1 MAKTLYELYL
11 DNMKKAGT
19 QKASQPAALPAIKM
33 PTLEAPKTTPAAG
46 SATGVKMPTVGAKK
60 PSGVDI
66 VKAVTQKPAA
76 QGGGRATMPQVKK
89 QETATDRLANIRAF
103 GAGDYSGGGQLL
115 EKAYKTARGA
125 VKGIGSAYA
134 NIGGSAV
141 EGMGNLQETMQK
153 GEYDRKIQQMKD
165 NKAFYEQALKS
176 GINPRTGKRLTVD
189 EKSRYY
195 KILNTQYTDS
205 KISQMENIYKD
216 ATVSQKARTMEAAND
231 AFAASDRLKASADKD
246 VAAAKEGSGKVGQ
259 FLVDL
264 GYTGTQLLADTAA
277 NAIAPGA
284 GMVSMASRV
293 YGDASAE
300 ARREGKT
307 AGQQVLS
314 GLKGATIEVL
324 TEKLFGGL
332 AKAYGTGTA
341 DALVEKMADKLTRTD
356 AGKRVATWL
365 INSGGEGI
373 EEVVSDL
380 LNPLAD
386 RALGLDDGKSPIY
399 TTDDVAQMGYDFLLG
414 TAMGAIG
421 GAGQLRDTKSS
432 APAAQETRPVQMPT
446 LVDANGRTAAQR
458 QAWAQLSE
466 PQRAQLDEAD
476 KIARRF
482 GARVELDSREGVSGS
497 YRDGAITL
505 NPNTANPVRQTLIR
519 ELTHHM
525 ESSGLYSRFSDTAM
539 RYVAEN
545 MGADVESVRQAVMA
559 DYARSG
565 VTLDEDGATREI
577 VAKFA
582 EEKLFTDEAT
592 VRRLLAE
599 DRNLFQRIY
608 DWIRDALNKLSGTG
622 EEAYLRNAEKLY
634 AKALRETGAQESE
647 RGAQMLFAG
656 KNAKTA
662 DMRTLERAVA
672 LEADGTS
679 PESILKETGWFRGMD
694 GKWRFEIDDSGME
707 YRRDGDARLLEES
720 GYRRLQELTDKWA
733 RNAEG
738 RGDPLTAEEQ
748 AESENLAGK
757 YYDSVWTEEKYEL
770 ADFLRHSGLFEAY
783 PQLRHTSLV
792 FEKTEP
798 GVNGYYNAG
807 TDTIVLSD
815 KLRWIPEST
824 LVHEIQHVIQRAE
837 GFARGS
843 SPEYWA
849 RRDYETGDITR
860 SLEREYDRILG
871 ELDSEMRNRYLR
883 YQEVNRAMENLEN
896 AEDGTPAAEKY
907 IQLEKVS
914 DQLYTELWGTPE
926 FNRLL
931 DLKRQIDTP
940 REVYDR
946 FYRNTAGEIEAP
958 DAAARRDYSAE
969 QRRRRM
975 PQLGDANTVFA
986 DGNTAAYDINPN
998 HRNAVEQWN
1007 REGRP
1012 EGEMFILGS
1021 TGSVLQG
1028 LGAIE
1033 SDIYMQGDKINRIL
1047 QDHPEM
1053 TLEEIKRLPEIL
1065 EDPVLVLKSKGS
1077 GGIGKTSRVVM
1088 FGTVRAQNGQPVM
1101 AVLDLRPY
1109 ENGFLVTDMQK
1120 VNSSYTKKN
1129 PADFIRS
1136 SEVLYAD
1143 KKRAAPLLRLTG
1155 LTIAS
1160 QQLLQNGSVGSIS
1173 YAGQDVNIE
1182 GTPFSDMTR
1191 REQLSAG
1198 RGLEEMQRDGV
1209 QMPVVDNQAAEPM
1222 QSAAWITPAEETSTP
1237 EKNYPSFDGQLKL
1250 PQVVRAEIEAEMAQ
1264 WTAEDQAEAPTLTAE
1279 EIEASQEDAEAI
1291 GRATAMM
1298 DRDFAEM
1305 EQQAREQRRQQ
1316 EEAGR
1321 QIPETLRRLG
1331 VDPYGSEAD
1340 YAGAET
1346 LAREAK
1352 NSNSAR
1358 RSIQKQIG
1366 KMEASEKERLFAR
1379 QLAEGKLTLRDIPG
1393 TLDAERLLNLA
1404 DLYRAMD
1411 SDPAAALLGRRRE
1424 TILNRETAKMEPLLG
1439 MDVTYDEGGMTDTG
1453 KRSGSVAKR
1462 FGTLRRNLQTPAR
1475 VCETEW
1481 GAAHGREVYDALFRP
1496 VTENNG
1502 RQITWVNSMLDKVRT
1517 FKDSSGNVR
1526 ELNRA
1531 ERALVQRLVEHQA
1544 AEGRVMKIG
1553 AQYSNAV
1560 AEMYKVRKAHAE
1572 AKGVTVEEYLRKNGF
1587 IQAEKESE
1595 LRRAALEYWRKTKA
1609 GELDGISRDAYISSS
1624 YPDLAEYEGG
1634 KLEGRKEL
1642 YEKVMAG
1649 EVKSQS
1655 AMKIIQEA
1663 IGGGER
1669 ARKYLNWLGVNWRE
1683 YEKAYLNP
1691 EAIFKRNT
1699 EVKNARDAYKKAKR
1713 GMDSAKATNPFLC
1726 AAENVRNG
1734 QAAEDAAREFGID
1747 RSTQEYE
1754 DLLNYQAY
1762 ISAMEDL
1769 KNSKEADATAVQA
1782 AVQTYSGIYK
1792 ELYEGINTFLV
1803 AHGYQPIGFIEGYA
1817 PHLQPEAEKK
1827 AFTKALKLLGLDDV
1841 AMELPTSISGKTA
1854 ELKPYKQYNPFFQKR
1869 RGDKTEYDIAKGY
1882 EDYVYYLGNI
1892 FYHTDDI
1899 MRIRAAE
1906 RYIRKTYSSE
1916 EASEMISQAEAAR
1929 NFSDAGI
1936 EEFLRMSGVVGKDT
1950 QLGEGD
1956 ARNLLGDYIGKLYDQ
1971 VGNVTRYSE
1980 MAKYLDNYANRLA
1993 GKQSYVD
2000 RGAEAATGR
2009 GSLNWINALSG
2020 KYGGA
2025 KLAFNF
2031 SSAINQT
2038 SQLPM
2043 VAVENGE
2050 INTARAMRDFFGKDR
2065 ANFVKESNFLNGKR
2079 GVKWL
2084 LGAETGWDKFK
2095 QYGFT
2100 MTEAVDSFTAYT
2112 AVRSK
2117 YLKEVKAGKSH
2128 AEALALADEYGRR
2141 VMGSR
2146 ARGEKPVLFDTKNPF
2161 WQIVTRF
2168 QLETMNSWEHVR
2180 RDLPNEYRTMASEK
2194 GKAYAA
2200 GVMGGR
2206 AARYVLYAFLAN
2218 LGVGMLSGG
2227 SPVPYDVV
2235 GNTVEALGKA
2245 WGLTKST
2252 AVATILDNV
2261 LQAVFDERLFGTPE
2275 PDDEDNADWWAALE
2289 SLFGNAANDIP
2300 VVSRTAALAGIGDQT
2315 LAAADLS
2322 KAWDVV
2328 KDVKNNGFSTDT
2340 LDKALTASGEFLY
2353 GGNQLRKTVQGTMDV
2368 ARGGRYSKGKLR
2380 YQVEQTPCNFIKGAL
2395 FGRSSLDEAQDYY
2408 AEKSSDFSARQTEAF
2423 GSMQD
2428 AGVTAKESYDLIQKL
2443 RGIEKTDD
2451 ESRAE
2456 LQRRAL
2462 MASTVSG
2469 EGKAAAYY
2477 GLLASDTEKDAMDAV
2492 DAADPDTDMGE
2503 VTRLLVQFKGCK
2515 NDAQKLESLES
2526 STLTLKQKAEMYNNL
2541 IASEETLRKQSDL
2554 EAFNGITAEGY
2565 YLYKAATLGLTVK
2578 AAKLLAIDS
2587 LNLTAAQKDALY
2599 YSEGWAES
2607 KLHEAPWHG
2616 GQTAAVRMPVVKT
2629 TGGAPVF
2636 VRVTQ
2641 SVPTVQMPVVRTT
2654 AKAPVFVRVTQ
2665 NAPKAV
2671 RVVKMPV
2678 VK

>member
-11 DNMKKAGT
+11 DNMEKAGT

-33 PTLEAPKTTPAAG
+33 PTLEAPKTTPTAG
-46 SATGVKMPTVGAKK
+46 SATGVKMPAVGAKK
-60 PSGVDI
+60 HSGVDI
-66 VKAVTQKPAA
+66 VRAVTQKPAA
-76 QGGGRATMPQVKK
+76 QGGGRVTMPQVKK

-103 GAGDYSGGGQLL
+103 GAGDYSGGGELL
-115 EKAYKTARGA
+115 KKIGQTVASG
-125 VKGIGSAYA
+125 VLGSAAGITEIAGQATPTTGEQHLGQFSGFGDIGRAVRESRETGEDINTITQRLEQERSQRRKADRQKTYA
-134 NIGGSAV
+134 A
-141 EGMGNLQETMQK
+141 
-153 GEYDRKIQQMKD
+153 
-165 NKAFYEQALKS
+165 
-176 GINPRTGKRLTVD
+176 
-189 EKSRYY
+189 
-195 KILNTQYTDS
+195 
-205 KISQMENIYKD
+205 
-216 ATVSQKARTMEAAND
+216 
-231 AFAASDRLKASADKD
+231 ADKLTERS
-246 VAAAKEGSGKVGQ
+246 AQLQQKAKEGTGKVGG

-264 GYTGTQLLADTAA
+264 GVTGTQMAGDALANVLLPGSGLAA
-277 NAIAPGA
+277 MGT
-284 GMVSMASRV
+284 RV
-293 YGDASAE
+293 YGQSAGD

-307 AGQQVLS
+307 EEQQVLS

-332 AKAYGTGTA
+332 AKAYGAGTA
-341 DALVEKMADKLTRTD
+341 DELVEKMAGKLTRTA

-421 GAGQLRDTKSS
+421 GAGQLWGTKS
-432 APAAQETRPVQMPT
+432 APAVQEAQPVQMPT

-497 YRDGAITL
+497 YRDGVITL
-505 NPNTANPVRQTLIR
+505 NPNTANPVRQTLIH

-525 ESSGLYSRFSDTAM
+525 ESSGQYSRFSDTAM

-608 DWIRDALNKLSGTG
+608 DWIRDALNKLTGTG

-634 AKALRETGAQESE
+634 AKALREAGAQESD
-647 RGAQMLFAG
+647 RGTQMLFAG

-662 DMRTLERAVA
+662 DMRTLERATA
-672 LEADGTS
+672 LEANGIS

-694 GKWRFEIDDSGME
+694 GKWRFEIDDSAMQYDRQGVTQNPDVQ
-707 YRRDGDARLLEES
+707 RKRQLEEKLLY
-720 GYRRLQELTDKWA
+720 GQLAQEEANELRTLTEMTRDIPSPRTLSDYIQHDA
-733 RNAEG
+733 
-738 RGDPLTAEEQ
+738 
-748 AESENLAGK
+748 
-757 YYDSVWTEEKYEL
+757 
-770 ADFLRHSGLFEAY
+770 LFEAY
-783 PQLRHTSLV
+783 PELRDAAVV
-792 FEKTEP
+792 FEETEP

-807 TDTIVLSD
+807 QNTIVLDS
-815 KLRWIPEST
+815 KLRGAPEST
-824 LVHEIQHVIQRAE
+824 LVHEIQHAVQRAE
-837 GFARGS
+837 GFAGGATPSYWEYKNKDGQAYRTDRQYMEAEKRGRDAFDAM
-843 SPEYWA
+843 PDTVQDEV
-849 RRDYETGDITR
+849 RRI
-860 SLEREYDRILG
+860 
-871 ELDSEMRNRYLR
+871 
-883 YQEVNRAMENLEN
+883 NRAKLDQDWDEVLRLEDDIYN
-896 AEDGTPAAEKY
+896 GPYAELYSAYDLANFDRRSRVDYYKGANY
-907 IQLEKVS
+907 V
-914 DQLYTELWGTPE
+914 DLYT
-926 FNRLL
+926 
-931 DLKRQIDTP
+931 
-940 REVYDR
+940 
-946 FYRNTAGEIEAP
+946 NTAGEIEAR
-958 DAAARRDYSAE
+958 DAANRRSYSAE
-969 QRRRRM
+969 QRRLRM

-998 HRNAVEQWN
+998 HRNAVDQWN

-1012 EGEMFILGS
+1012 EGETFILGS

-1143 KKRAAPLLRLTG
+1143 EKRAAPLLRLTG

-1191 REQLSAG
+1191 REQLSTG
-1198 RGLEEMQRDGV
+1198 RGLDEIQR
-1209 QMPVVDNQAAEPM
+1209 
-1222 QSAAWITPAEETSTP
+1222 
-1237 EKNYPSFDGQLKL
+1237 
-1250 PQVVRAEIEAEMAQ
+1250 
-1264 WTAEDQAEAPTLTAE
+1264 
-1279 EIEASQEDAEAI
+1279 DAEAI

-1331 VDPYGSEAD
+1331 VEPYGSEAD

-1352 NSNSAR
+1352 NSSSAR

-1393 TLDAERLLNLA
+1393 TLDAERLLTLA

-1411 SDPAAALLGRRRE
+1411 SDPAAALLSRRRE
-1424 TILNRETAKMEPLLG
+1424 TILERETAKMEPLLG

-1481 GAAHGREVYDALFRP
+1481 GAAHGREVYDTLFRP

-1502 RQITWVNSMLDKVRT
+1502 RQITWVNSMLDRVRT

-1544 AEGRVMKIG
+1544 AEGRVMKLDR
-1553 AQYSNAV
+1553 QYA
-1560 AEMYKVRKAHAE
+1560 
-1572 AKGVTVEEYLRKNGF
+1572 
-1587 IQAEKESE
+1587 
-1595 LRRAALEYWRKTKA
+1595 
-1609 GELDGISRDAYISSS
+1609 
-1624 YPDLAEYEGG
+1624 P
-1634 KLEGRKEL
+1634 
-1642 YEKVMAG
+1642 
-1649 EVKSQS
+1649 
-1655 AMKIIQEA
+1655 
-1663 IGGGER
+1663 
-1669 ARKYLNWLGVNWRE
+1669 
-1683 YEKAYLNP
+1683 
-1691 EAIFKRNT
+1691 
-1699 EVKNARDAYKKAKR
+1699 
-1713 GMDSAKATNPFLC
+1713 

-1769 KNSKEADATAVQA
+1769 KTSKEADATAVQA
-1782 AVQTYSGIYK
+1782 AVQAYSGIYK

-1817 PHLQPEAEKK
+1817 PHLQPEAEKT

-1854 ELKPYKQYNPFFQKR
+1854 ELKPYKQYNPFFQQR

-1916 EASEMISQAEAAR
+1916 EAGEMISQAEGAR

-1956 ARNLLGDYIGKLYDQ
+1956 ARNLLGDYIDKLYDQ

-2025 KLAFNF
+2025 KLAFNV

-2065 ANFVKESNFLNGKR
+2065 VNFVKESNFLNGKR

-2117 YLKEVKAGKSH
+2117 YLKELKAGKSH

-2146 ARGEKPVLFDTKNPF
+2146 TRGEKPVLFDTKNPF

-2168 QLETMNSWEHVR
+2168 QLETLNSWEHVR

-2289 SLFGNAANDIP
+2289 SLFGNVANDVP
-2300 VVSRTAALAGIGDQT
+2300 VVSRAAALAGIGDQT

-2328 KDVKNNGFSTDT
+2328 KDVKSNGFSTDT
-2340 LDKALTASGEFLY
+2340 LDKALTAGGEFLY

-2380 YQVEQTPCNFIKGAL
+2380 YQVEQTPWNYIKGAL

-2423 GSMQD
+2423 GTMQD

-2503 VTRLLVQFKGCK
+2503 VTRLLVQFKSCK
-2515 NDAQKLESLES
+2515 NDTQKLEALES
-2526 STLTLKQKAEMYNNL
+2526 STLTLRQKAEMYNNL
-2541 IASEETLRKQSDL
+2541 IASEETLRKQSEL
-2554 EAFNGITAEGY
+2554 KAFDGITAENY

-2616 GQTAAVRMPVVKT
+2616 GQIAAVRMPVVKT

-2636 VRVTQ
+2636 VRVAQ
-2641 SVPTVQMPVVRTT
+2641 SAPTVQMPVVRTT
-2654 AKAPVFVRVTQ
+2654 AKAPVYVRVTQ

>member
-33 PTLEAPKTTPAAG
+33 PTLDAPKTTPTVRA
-46 SATGVKMPTVGAKK
+46 ATGGRVPTVGAKK
-60 PSGVDI
+60 TSGVDI

-76 QGGGRATMPQVKK
+76 QGGGRVTMPQVKK
-89 QETATDRLANIRAF
+89 RETATDRLANIRAF
-103 GAGDYSGGGQLL
+103 GAGDYSGGGELL
-115 EKAYKTARGA
+115 KKIGQTVASG
-125 VKGIGSAYA
+125 VLGSAAGITEIAGQATPTTGEQHLGQFSGFGDIGRAVRESRETGEDINTITQRLEQERSQRRKADRQKTYA
-134 NIGGSAV
+134 A
-141 EGMGNLQETMQK
+141 
-153 GEYDRKIQQMKD
+153 
-165 NKAFYEQALKS
+165 
-176 GINPRTGKRLTVD
+176 
-189 EKSRYY
+189 
-195 KILNTQYTDS
+195 
-205 KISQMENIYKD
+205 
-216 ATVSQKARTMEAAND
+216 
-231 AFAASDRLKASADKD
+231 ADKLTERS
-246 VAAAKEGSGKVGQ
+246 AQLQQQAKEGAGKVGG

-264 GYTGTQLLADTAA
+264 GVTGTQMAGDALANVLLPGSGLAA
-277 NAIAPGA
+277 MGT
-284 GMVSMASRV
+284 RV
-293 YGDASAE
+293 YGQSAGD

-307 AGQQVLS
+307 EGQQVLS

-332 AKAYGTGTA
+332 AKAYGAGTA
-341 DALVEKMADKLTRTD
+341 DELVKKMADKLTRTD

-421 GAGQLRDTKSS
+421 GAGQLRGTQS
-432 APAAQETRPVQMPT
+432 APSVQEAQPVQMPT

-458 QAWAQLSE
+458 QAWEQLSE

-482 GARVELDSREGVSGS
+482 GARVELDNREGVSGS
-497 YRDGAITL
+497 YRDGVITL
-505 NPNTANPVRQTLIR
+505 NPNTANPVRQTLIH
-519 ELTHHM
+519 ELTHYM

-539 RYVAEN
+539 RYVEEN

-559 DYARSG
+559 DYVRSG

-634 AKALRETGAQESE
+634 AKALRETTAAAD

-707 YRRDGDARLLEES
+707 YRSDGDARLLEES

-748 AESENLAGK
+748 AESENLADK

-815 KLRWIPEST
+815 KLRWMPEST

-860 SLEREYDRILG
+860 SLEREYDKALD
-871 ELDSEMRNRYLR
+871 ELDSETRNRYLR

-946 FYRNTAGEIEAP
+946 FYRNTAGEIEAR

-986 DGNTAAYDINPN
+986 DGTTAAYDINPN

-1143 KKRAAPLLRLTG
+1143 EKKAAPLLRLTG

-1173 YAGQDVNIE
+1173 YTGNNVNIA
-1182 GTPFSDMTR
+1182 GTPFSDITR
-1191 REQLSAG
+1191 QEQLSAG
-1198 RGLEEMQRDGV
+1198 RRLEEMQRDGV
-1209 QMPVVDNQAAEPM
+1209 QMPVVGNAPVTTRDGNIFQSGNFDAAPAGNMSWRDVYGISERGEPVDTGSESLTTED
-1222 QSAAWITPAEETSTP
+1222 SAELNDYLDA
-1237 EKNYPSFDGQLKL
+1237 L
-1250 PQVVRAEIEAEMAQ
+1250 AQ
-1264 WTAEDQAEAPTLTAE
+1264 DENAFTDDPYTV
-1279 EIEASQEDAEAI
+1279 SDAVYDAK
-1291 GRATAMM
+1291 
-1298 DRDFAEM
+1298 
-1305 EQQAREQRRQQ
+1305 
-1316 EEAGR
+1316 
-1321 QIPETLRRLG
+1321 LRRLAG
-1331 VDPYGSEAD
+1331 EEAPPETRAQEQVTQADLDDLASLFADIADPVDADKDAMTADMVSNESAPQKQSKREAIRSAWDFFYRKMVDAGHSVTKLSEAVGDPYLYQFYNQARASSSAGVNMITDAQTNARGQKVGASLNDVFSPIRAKGDGYYHDFQLYMYDLHNIDRMSLSRNKEVRVLEARAALRD
-1340 YAGAET
+1340 FDANNPDIRTDTAAQLHRMTEDPDPDIAA
-1346 LAREAK
+1346 LAR
-1352 NSNSAR
+1352 
-1358 RSIQKQIG
+1358 
-1366 KMEASEKERLFAR
+1366 EKERLIRELDRAEAIKDKPVFDYEFTAEDSRARSEKLLRQHPEFAEYQAQVR
-1379 QLAEGKLTLRDIPG
+1379 KYIDNMMRYRVESGLITQEDADFLKQFYPNYVPTMRVQEKGTAGAGRDLNTVRVGKTVGRAQGG
-1393 TLDAERLLNLA
+1393 TERLLPLHEALGKQTMKVVREGSKNRFADRLLHDYIQAGDTVQVNRYIKEASRYEHDFNPDSLDDVGVERPTKDKTVTAYVNGTLWEMTVDDTLFDAVKALSPDTTESNAVTKVIRASNNLFKSLVTGYNPTFLARNVIRDLQTAGLNTRDAAAFARNYPRALAEIRNNGEYWQLYKALGGVYSSVFDYTTGTVKEPKGAMGKFMARVEALNMAAEQAPRLAEFMGVMQNAERASARGEAVNDLATAA
-1404 DLYRAMD
+1404 DALYAAADITVNFGRAGSLGKVLNANYVPFLNPGLQGLD
-1411 SDPAAALLGRRRE
+1411 KLIRRITETRGAKEWAKLVVRAAALGIAPSLLNALLYNDDDEWEDLRDSDKDTNYMFKLGNGYWLKIPKGRE
-1424 TILNRETAKMEPLLG
+1424 LSLLG
-1439 MDVTYDEGGMTDTG
+1439 ITADRVADAVRGEDVDILSTINTMGNQVAPANPLTNNIFSALIDSQLLNPDSPGRTWYGGDIESQRLQNYAPGERYDSSTDIFSKTVG
-1453 KRSGSVAKR
+1453 Q
-1462 FGTLRRNLQTPAR
+1462 TLGISPKKLN
-1475 VCETEW
+1475 
-1481 GAAHGREVYDALFRP
+1481 Y
-1496 VTENNG
+1496 
-1502 RQITWVNSMLDKVRT
+1502 MLD
-1517 FKDSSGNVR
+1517 
-1526 ELNRA
+1526 
-1531 ERALVQRLVEHQA
+1531 
-1544 AEGRVMKIG
+1544 
-1553 AQYSNAV
+1553 QY
-1560 AEMYKVRKAHAE
+1560 
-1572 AKGVTVEEYLRKNGF
+1572 
-1587 IQAEKESE
+1587 
-1595 LRRAALEYWRKTKA
+1595 
-1609 GELDGISRDAYISSS
+1609 
-1624 YPDLAEYEGG
+1624 
-1634 KLEGRKEL
+1634 
-1642 YEKVMAG
+1642 
-1649 EVKSQS
+1649 
-1655 AMKIIQEA
+1655 
-1663 IGGGER
+1663 
-1669 ARKYLNWLGVNWRE
+1669 
-1683 YEKAYLNP
+1683 
-1691 EAIFKRNT
+1691 
-1699 EVKNARDAYKKAKR
+1699 
-1713 GMDSAKATNPFLC
+1713 
-1726 AAENVRNG
+1726 
-1734 QAAEDAAREFGID
+1734 
-1747 RSTQEYE
+1747 
-1754 DLLNYQAY
+1754 
-1762 ISAMEDL
+1762 
-1769 KNSKEADATAVQA
+1769 
-1782 AVQTYSGIYK
+1782 
-1792 ELYEGINTFLV
+1792 
-1803 AHGYQPIGFIEGYA
+1803 
-1817 PHLQPEAEKK
+1817 
-1827 AFTKALKLLGLDDV
+1827 
-1841 AMELPTSISGKTA
+1841 
-1854 ELKPYKQYNPFFQKR
+1854 
-1869 RGDKTEYDIAKGY
+1869 
-1882 EDYVYYLGNI
+1882 
-1892 FYHTDDI
+1892 
-1899 MRIRAAE
+1899 
-1906 RYIRKTYSSE
+1906 
-1916 EASEMISQAEAAR
+1916 
-1929 NFSDAGI
+1929 
-1936 EEFLRMSGVVGKDT
+1936 SGVVGDFLLPILTPQAERNMFAKAFTVDSMSSNRVSGDFYDEADELKYAKNGGDTAAGIVGRWWSKQQAACSDLWKQIREAEESTELSNKEKRQQTRELKAVVTGIQKNAMAVEETYREAVEKHLSSGADEDTAYRDANKDCF
-1950 QLGEGD
+1950 
-1956 ARNLLGDYIGKLYDQ
+1956 
-1971 VGNVTRYSE
+1971 
-1980 MAKYLDNYANRLA
+1980 
-1993 GKQSYVD
+1993 
-2000 RGAEAATGR
+2000 GAEYALQVYNKDVYQRAQDAKQNGVSYDDFYTYYFGTKDLKATTTESAVSRRFQFLRASGMSEHTQAEIYFADMASDKTLT
-2009 GSLNWINALSG
+2009 SLADLEINAG
-2020 KYGGA
+2020 I
-2025 KLAFNF
+2025 
-2031 SSAINQT
+2031 SA
-2038 SQLPM
+2038 
-2043 VAVENGE
+2043 
-2050 INTARAMRDFFGKDR
+2050 
-2065 ANFVKESNFLNGKR
+2065 
-2079 GVKWL
+2079 
-2084 LGAETGWDKFK
+2084 
-2095 QYGFT
+2095 
-2100 MTEAVDSFTAYT
+2100 
-2112 AVRSK
+2112 
-2117 YLKEVKAGKSH
+2117 
-2128 AEALALADEYGRR
+2128 
-2141 VMGSR
+2141 
-2146 ARGEKPVLFDTKNPF
+2146 
-2161 WQIVTRF
+2161 
-2168 QLETMNSWEHVR
+2168 
-2180 RDLPNEYRTMASEK
+2180 
-2194 GKAYAA
+2194 
-2200 GVMGGR
+2200 
-2206 AARYVLYAFLAN
+2206 
-2218 LGVGMLSGG
+2218 
-2227 SPVPYDVV
+2227 
-2235 GNTVEALGKA
+2235 
-2245 WGLTKST
+2245 
-2252 AVATILDNV
+2252 
-2261 LQAVFDERLFGTPE
+2261 
-2275 PDDEDNADWWAALE
+2275 ED
-2289 SLFGNAANDIP
+2289 
-2300 VVSRTAALAGIGDQT
+2300 
-2315 LAAADLS
+2315 
-2322 KAWDVV
+2322 
-2328 KDVKNNGFSTDT
+2328 
-2340 LDKALTASGEFLY
+2340 
-2353 GGNQLRKTVQGTMDV
+2353 
-2368 ARGGRYSKGKLR
+2368 
-2380 YQVEQTPCNFIKGAL
+2380 
-2395 FGRSSLDEAQDYY
+2395 
-2408 AEKSSDFSARQTEAF
+2408 
-2423 GSMQD
+2423 
-2428 AGVTAKESYDLIQKL
+2428 
-2443 RGIEKTDD
+2443 
-2451 ESRAE
+2451 
-2456 LQRRAL
+2456 
-2462 MASTVSG
+2462 
-2469 EGKAAAYY
+2469 
-2477 GLLASDTEKDAMDAV
+2477 
-2492 DAADPDTDMGE
+2492 
-2503 VTRLLVQFKGCK
+2503 
-2515 NDAQKLESLES
+2515 
-2526 STLTLKQKAEMYNNL
+2526 
-2541 IASEETLRKQSDL
+2541 
-2554 EAFNGITAEGY
+2554 Y
-2565 YLYKAATLGLTVK
+2565 YLYKASSAGMTKK
-2578 AAKLLAIDS
+2578 AEKLSAIDS

-2636 VRVTQ
+2636 VRVAQ
-2641 SVPTVQMPVVRTT
+2641 SAPTVQMPVVRTT

-2665 NAPKAV
+2665 DVPEAV
-2671 RVVKMPV
+2671 RIVKMPV

>member
-33 PTLEAPKTTPAAG
+33 PTLEAPKTTPTAG
-46 SATGVKMPTVGAKK
+46 SATGVKMPAVGAKK

-125 VKGIGSAYA
+125 VKGIGSSYA

-153 GEYDRKIQQMKD
+153 GEYDKKVQQMKD

-176 GINPRTGKRLTVD
+176 GINPRTGKKLTVD

-414 TAMGAIG
+414 AAMGAIG
-421 GAGQLRDTKSS
+421 GAGQLRGTKSS

-466 PQRAQLDEAD
+466 PQRTQLDEAD

-505 NPNTANPVRQTLIR
+505 NPNTANPVRQTLIH

-525 ESSGLYSRFSDTAM
+525 ESSGLYNRFSDTAM
-539 RYVAEN
+539 RYVEEN

-599 DRNLFQRIY
+599 DRNMFQRIY

-634 AKALRETGAQESE
+634 AKALRETTAETG
-647 RGAQMLFAG
+647 RGTQMLFAG
-656 KNAKTA
+656 ENARTA
-662 DMRTLERAVA
+662 NMQTLNRAQA
-672 LEADGTS
+672 LEASGAAAED
-679 PESILKETGWFRGMD
+679 IRRETGWFRGID
-694 GKWRFEIDDSGME
+694 GKWRFEIDDSAMRYDRQGVAQNPDVQ
-707 YRRDGDARLLEES
+707 RKRLLEEKLLY
-720 GYRRLQELTDKWA
+720 GQLTQEETNELRALTEMTQGIPGPRTLSDYIQHDA
-733 RNAEG
+733 
-738 RGDPLTAEEQ
+738 
-748 AESENLAGK
+748 
-757 YYDSVWTEEKYEL
+757 
-770 ADFLRHSGLFEAY
+770 LFEAY
-783 PQLRHTSLV
+783 PELRDAAVV
-792 FEKTEP
+792 FEDTEP

-807 TDTIVLSD
+807 QNTIVLDS
-815 KLRWIPEST
+815 KLRGAPEST

-940 REVYDR
+940 REVYDQ
-946 FYRNTAGEIEAP
+946 FYRNTAGEIEAR

-969 QRRRRM
+969 QRRWRM
-975 PQLGDANTVFA
+975 PQLGDTNTVFA
-986 DGNTAAYDINPN
+986 DGNTEAYDINPN

-1033 SDIYMQGDKINRIL
+1033 SDIYMQGDKVNRIL

-1209 QMPVVDNQAAEPM
+1209 QMPVVGNAPVTTRDGNIFQPGNSNSVPAGNMSWHDVYGISERGEPVDTGSESLTTEDSAELNDYLD
-1222 QSAAWITPAEETSTP
+1222 A
-1237 EKNYPSFDGQLKL
+1237 L
-1250 PQVVRAEIEAEMAQ
+1250 AQ
-1264 WTAEDQAEAPTLTAE
+1264 DENAFTDDPYTV
-1279 EIEASQEDAEAI
+1279 SDAVYDAK
-1291 GRATAMM
+1291 
-1298 DRDFAEM
+1298 
-1305 EQQAREQRRQQ
+1305 
-1316 EEAGR
+1316 
-1321 QIPETLRRLG
+1321 LRRLAG
-1331 VDPYGSEAD
+1331 EEAPPETRTQEQVTQADLDELASLFADIADPIDADKNAMTADMVSNESVPQKQSKREAVRSAWDFFYRKMVDAGHSVTKLSEAVSDPYLYQFYNQARASSSAGVNMITDAQTNARGQKVGASLNDVFSPIRAKGDGYYHDFQLYMYDLHNIDRMSLSRNKEARVMEARAALRD
-1340 YAGAET
+1340 FDANNPDIRTDTAAQLHRMTEDPDPDMAA
-1346 LAREAK
+1346 LAR
-1352 NSNSAR
+1352 
-1358 RSIQKQIG
+1358 
-1366 KMEASEKERLFAR
+1366 EKERLIRELDRAEAIKDKPVFDYEFTAGDSRAR
-1379 QLAEGKLTLRDIPG
+1379 
-1393 TLDAERLLNLA
+1393 AERLLRQHPEFTEYQAQVRKYIDNMMQYRVESGLITQEDADFLKTFYPNYVPTMRVQEKGTAGAGRDLNAVRVGKTVGRAQGGTERLLPLHEALGKQTMKVVREGSKNRFADRLLHDYIQAGDTVQVNRYIKEASRYEHDFNPDSLDDVSVERPTKDKTVTAYVNGTLWEMTVDDTLFDAVKALSPDTTESNAVTKVIRASNNLFKSLVTGYNPTFLARNVIRDLQTAGLNTRDAAAFARNYPRALAEIRNNGEYWQLYKALGGVYSSVFDYTTGTVKEPKGAMGKFMARVEALNMAAEQAPRLAEFMGVMQNAERASAGGEAVNDLATAA
-1404 DLYRAMD
+1404 DALYAAADITVNFGRAGSLGKVLNANYVPFLNPGVQGLD
-1411 SDPAAALLGRRRE
+1411 KLIRRITETRGAKEWAKLVVRAAALGIAPSLLNALLYNDDDEWEDLRDSDKDTNYMFKLGNGYWLK
-1424 TILNRETAKMEPLLG
+1424 IPK
-1439 MDVTYDEGGMTDTG
+1439 
-1453 KRSGSVAKR
+1453 
-1462 FGTLRRNLQTPAR
+1462 
-1475 VCETEW
+1475 
-1481 GAAHGREVYDALFRP
+1481 GRELSVFGIAADRVYDALRGEDVDVLSTVNTVGSQVAPANPLTSNIFSALVDSQLLNP
-1496 VTENNG
+1496 DSPG
-1502 RQITWVNSMLDKVRT
+1502 RTWYGGDIESQRLQNYAPGERY
-1517 FKDSSGNVR
+1517 DSSTDVFSKAVGKALGISPKK
-1526 ELNRA
+1526 LNYVLDQYSGVLGDFLLPVLTPQA
-1531 ERALVQRLVEHQA
+1531 ER
-1544 AEGRVMKIG
+1544 
-1553 AQYSNAV
+1553 
-1560 AEMYKVRKAHAE
+1560 
-1572 AKGVTVEEYLRKNGF
+1572 
-1587 IQAEKESE
+1587 
-1595 LRRAALEYWRKTKA
+1595 
-1609 GELDGISRDAYISSS
+1609 
-1624 YPDLAEYEGG
+1624 
-1634 KLEGRKEL
+1634 
-1642 YEKVMAG
+1642 
-1649 EVKSQS
+1649 
-1655 AMKIIQEA
+1655 
-1663 IGGGER
+1663 
-1669 ARKYLNWLGVNWRE
+1669 
-1683 YEKAYLNP
+1683 
-1691 EAIFKRNT
+1691 
-1699 EVKNARDAYKKAKR
+1699 
-1713 GMDSAKATNPFLC
+1713 GMF
-1726 AAENVRNG
+1726 E
-1734 QAAEDAAREFGID
+1734 
-1747 RSTQEYE
+1747 
-1754 DLLNYQAY
+1754 
-1762 ISAMEDL
+1762 
-1769 KNSKEADATAVQA
+1769 
-1782 AVQTYSGIYK
+1782 
-1792 ELYEGINTFLV
+1792 
-1803 AHGYQPIGFIEGYA
+1803 
-1817 PHLQPEAEKK
+1817 K
-1827 AFTKALKLLGLDDV
+1827 AFTVDAMSSNRVSGDFYDKANELKYAKNAGDV
-1841 AMELPTSISGKTA
+1841 A
-1854 ELKPYKQYNPFFQKR
+1854 
-1869 RGDKTEYDIAKGY
+1869 
-1882 EDYVYYLGNI
+1882 
-1892 FYHTDDI
+1892 
-1899 MRIRAAE
+1899 
-1906 RYIRKTYSSE
+1906 
-1916 EASEMISQAEAAR
+1916 
-1929 NFSDAGI
+1929 
-1936 EEFLRMSGVVGKDT
+1936 SGVVSRWWNKQQTACSDLWKQIREVEASTELSNSEKKQQTRELKAIVTGIQKNAMAVEETYREAVEKHLSSGADEDTAYRDANKDCF
-1950 QLGEGD
+1950 
-1956 ARNLLGDYIGKLYDQ
+1956 
-1971 VGNVTRYSE
+1971 
-1980 MAKYLDNYANRLA
+1980 
-1993 GKQSYVD
+1993 
-2000 RGAEAATGR
+2000 GAEYALQVYNKDVYQRAQDAKQNGVSYDDFYTYYFGTKDLKATTTESAVSRRFQFLRASGMSEHTQAEIYFADMASDKTLT
-2009 GSLNWINALSG
+2009 SLADLEINAG
-2020 KYGGA
+2020 I
-2025 KLAFNF
+2025 
-2031 SSAINQT
+2031 SA
-2038 SQLPM
+2038 
-2043 VAVENGE
+2043 
-2050 INTARAMRDFFGKDR
+2050 
-2065 ANFVKESNFLNGKR
+2065 
-2079 GVKWL
+2079 
-2084 LGAETGWDKFK
+2084 
-2095 QYGFT
+2095 
-2100 MTEAVDSFTAYT
+2100 
-2112 AVRSK
+2112 
-2117 YLKEVKAGKSH
+2117 
-2128 AEALALADEYGRR
+2128 
-2141 VMGSR
+2141 
-2146 ARGEKPVLFDTKNPF
+2146 
-2161 WQIVTRF
+2161 
-2168 QLETMNSWEHVR
+2168 
-2180 RDLPNEYRTMASEK
+2180 
-2194 GKAYAA
+2194 
-2200 GVMGGR
+2200 
-2206 AARYVLYAFLAN
+2206 
-2218 LGVGMLSGG
+2218 
-2227 SPVPYDVV
+2227 
-2235 GNTVEALGKA
+2235 
-2245 WGLTKST
+2245 
-2252 AVATILDNV
+2252 
-2261 LQAVFDERLFGTPE
+2261 
-2275 PDDEDNADWWAALE
+2275 ED
-2289 SLFGNAANDIP
+2289 
-2300 VVSRTAALAGIGDQT
+2300 
-2315 LAAADLS
+2315 
-2322 KAWDVV
+2322 
-2328 KDVKNNGFSTDT
+2328 
-2340 LDKALTASGEFLY
+2340 
-2353 GGNQLRKTVQGTMDV
+2353 
-2368 ARGGRYSKGKLR
+2368 
-2380 YQVEQTPCNFIKGAL
+2380 
-2395 FGRSSLDEAQDYY
+2395 
-2408 AEKSSDFSARQTEAF
+2408 
-2423 GSMQD
+2423 
-2428 AGVTAKESYDLIQKL
+2428 
-2443 RGIEKTDD
+2443 
-2451 ESRAE
+2451 
-2456 LQRRAL
+2456 
-2462 MASTVSG
+2462 
-2469 EGKAAAYY
+2469 
-2477 GLLASDTEKDAMDAV
+2477 
-2492 DAADPDTDMGE
+2492 
-2503 VTRLLVQFKGCK
+2503 
-2515 NDAQKLESLES
+2515 
-2526 STLTLKQKAEMYNNL
+2526 
-2541 IASEETLRKQSDL
+2541 
-2554 EAFNGITAEGY
+2554 Y
-2565 YLYKAATLGLTVK
+2565 YLYKASSAGMTKK
-2578 AAKLLAIDS
+2578 AEKLSAIDS

-2629 TGGAPVF
+2629 TGGAPAF

-2654 AKAPVFVRVTQ
+2654 AKAPVFARVTQ